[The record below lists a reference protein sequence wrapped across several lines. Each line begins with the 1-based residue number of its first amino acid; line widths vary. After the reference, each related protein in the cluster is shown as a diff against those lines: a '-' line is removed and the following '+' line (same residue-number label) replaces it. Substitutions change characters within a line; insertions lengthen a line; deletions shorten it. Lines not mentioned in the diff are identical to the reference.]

1 MTMTIDEELDS
12 IFEYPAKVCKR
23 QTCHLKAE
31 SSDFLLSLLSGCLCT
46 AKGISDK
53 ILEAAK
59 KHFETIDV
67 NEINFMSVSHWLVDL
82 GLGKYIKYRFFEK
95 LAFRLRD
102 DLWLLER

>member
-1 MTMTIDEELDS
+1 MTVTIGEELDS
-12 IFEYPAKVCKR
+12 IFEY
-23 QTCHLKAE
+23 
-31 SSDFLLSLLSGCLCT
+31 
-46 AKGISDK
+46 DK

-67 NEINFMSVSHWLVDL
+67 NEINFMSISHWLVDL
-82 GLGKYIKYRFFEK
+82 GLGKYIKYRFLEK